1 MRKKVTKERALCG
14 QGKVAAKV
22 KPGDTHCAYAYANIF
37 QCEAAA
43 NVETIAAGK
52 ATGVGAARSTQQGQ
66 KEEGH
71 RPQEQTGSG
80 RGQCKLEMQTNAA
93 AKPARHSSFL
103 AP

>member
-14 QGKVAAKV
+14 QGKAAAKV

-52 ATGVGAARSTQQGQ
+52 ATGVAAAHRRARRKKDIGHRIKQGQ
-66 KEEGH
+66 AEA
-71 RPQEQTGSG
+71 SA
-80 RGQCKLEMQTNAA
+80 N
-93 AKPARHSSFL
+93 
-103 AP
+103 